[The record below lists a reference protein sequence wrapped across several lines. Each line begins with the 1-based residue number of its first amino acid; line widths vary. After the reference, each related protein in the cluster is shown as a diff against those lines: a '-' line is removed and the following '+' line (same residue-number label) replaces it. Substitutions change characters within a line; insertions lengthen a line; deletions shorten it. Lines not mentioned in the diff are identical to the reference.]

1 MNDEGTRFG
10 WLTCSEIVELI
21 TDYLEGD
28 LPGPERER
36 FEEHISSCAPC
47 RQYLSQMRTTVEA
60 AGRLTEEEVPEP
72 TMDALLEAFR
82 DWNRT

>member
-1 MNDEGTRFG
+1 MNEEADRFG
-10 WLTCSEIVELI
+10 WLSCSEIVELI

-28 LPGPERER
+28 LPDSERDR

-47 RQYLSQMRTTVEA
+47 RQYLHQMRTTVEA
-60 AGRLTEEEVPEP
+60 TGRLAEDEVPEP